1 VGPGDVIAERF
12 VLENVVGQ
20 GGMGAVYRAF
30 DRARERIVAVKLLLD
45 EVSTK
50 RFRREATILAELR
63 HPAIVEYIAH
73 GTNEDGSP
81 YLVMEWLDGEDLA
94 SRLTRGPLP
103 VGDAVE
109 LTARVAD
116 ALGAVH
122 AAGVVHRDIKPQ
134 NLFLPASSTDKVKVL
149 DFGVARADAH
159 QTKLTQSG
167 MLMGTPCYMA
177 PELARNPGE
186 PDARVDVFS
195 LGCVLFECLTG
206 EKLWA
211 GEYLWAIIT
220 RIVSDD
226 APRLTT
232 LLPSAPPELEAL
244 LDRMLAK
251 APDERMANGAEVATA
266 LRAIQDSA
274 PPSLMPR
281 STRITGSEQRFLCV
295 VLSSPTGGG
304 DQTISRTHH
313 GELIPLAREAAT
325 SCSGEVEFLL
335 NGSVVGT
342 FARSASPTDEATRA
356 AQFALNL
363 SALMPGVSLAMVAGK
378 GILRGT
384 RAVDSIIDH
393 ATDVLSRSPTVAPG
407 GIRIDDATAT
417 LLEAKFELIHIDGV
431 QLLSRE
437 RSPLDFTGRLLGKAT
452 SCVGRDHELS
462 TLRSMLEEVRTEPV
476 ARAALVTAAAGTGK
490 SRLVHELLRGALAAS
505 TPLEVLF
512 ARADSQGAF
521 ALVTQILRRSAGLA
535 DLEPIGL
542 KRQRLRGRL
551 GRHLPAEDLDRVTE
565 MLGEI
570 VGVPAAKDQAS
581 EALRAARSDPTVMG
595 DAIRAAWEDWLSA
608 ELSARSILIVI
619 EDVHW
624 GDLPSTRL
632 IDAALRNM
640 PDRPLM
646 VLATARPE
654 VHTAF
659 PNLWADR
666 GVQELRLTGL
676 TKRASEKLVREV
688 LGDDVHAD
696 TLRIIVERA
705 GGHPFYLEELI
716 RAATADGVDDALP
729 HGVLGMLQARFDA
742 LGASA
747 KRVLRAASVFGQTFW
762 KGGVVALVGAR
773 EQVMVEEQL
782 ALLVSK
788 ELFERRSSSSVPDD
802 LELTFR
808 HALVR
813 DAAYEMLTTRDLEV
827 GHRLAGAYL
836 ERHGAGDPMVLAR
849 HHDRGGKPRLA
860 ARWYRK
866 AAELAMDGSDVAR
879 AIELGNLALCNEG
892 EQSAIAS
899 LQLLLAEAHYWN
911 GDLSDAERFASKSR
925 AQWEP
930 GDKDWFAALALQMTC
945 KGQHG
950 ENTEVVELLD
960 LASRTQAK
968 PDAVSAQIVCVSRGA
983 GQLVW
988 AHQSDRVQDS
998 LTRLIALS
1006 SGPTE
1011 LEPMA
1016 AGWAHRV
1023 RGERHFVRGHLEA
1036 AFSELERA
1044 REIFDRAGAARSK
1057 VMVWLTW
1064 AALVAATG
1072 DAGRSTPAMLRAV
1085 REAKRLGVP
1094 YLLAY
1099 GRVTL
1104 GIDGVY
1110 RGDMTTACEHL
1121 EAGLEG
1127 LVGSARLEFLGR
1139 FYLSIAL
1146 AQQGDRQ
1153 GALTQARQAS
1163 ELAVVDYLRGTALG
1177 QVALLTVETD
1187 PAAAVE
1193 VGKRAAAQTAH
1204 QEEFDLFAGYA
1215 ELGLA
1220 EALHAIGRTTEA
1232 RHVIDRAAALLDR
1245 FAEQLGTPDAGKRYR
1260 SRPYPNARIFER
1272 ARDWAT

>member
-1 VGPGDVIAERF
+1 MGPGDVIAERF
-12 VLENVVGQ
+12 LLEKILGQ
-20 GGMGAVYRAF
+20 GGMGTVYRAF
-30 DRARERIVAVKLLLD
+30 DRARDRVVAVKLLLD
-45 EVSTK
+45 EISTK
-50 RFRREATILAELR
+50 RFLREATFLADLR

-73 GTNEDGSP
+73 GTSADGSP
-81 YLVMEWLDGEDLA
+81 YLAMEWLEGEDLA
-94 SRLTRGPLP
+94 SRLNRGPLP

-109 LTARVAD
+109 LIARVAD

-134 NLFLPASSTDKVKVL
+134 NLFLPGSSADKVKIL
-149 DFGVARADAH
+149 DFGVARGEGH
-159 QTKLTQSG
+159 HTKLTQSG
-167 MLMGTPCYMA
+167 MLMGTPSYMA
-177 PELARNPGE
+177 PELARNPGK

-206 EKLWA
+206 EKLWS

-220 RIVSDD
+220 RIVAED

-232 LLPSAPPELEAL
+232 LVPTAPPELEAV

-251 APDERMANGAEVATA
+251 APDARFSNGAQVAKA
-266 LRAIQDSA
+266 LREVQASA
-274 PPSLMPR
+274 PPSIMPR
-281 STRITGSEQRFLCV
+281 STRITGREQRFLCV

-304 DQTISRTHH
+304 DETISRTTH
-313 GELIPLAREAAT
+313 GELIPLAREAAA

-356 AQFALNL
+356 AQFALTL
-363 SALMPGVSLAMVAGK
+363 SALMPGTSLAMVAGK
-378 GILRGT
+378 GVLRGT
-384 RAVDSIIDH
+384 RAVDQIIVH
-393 ATDVLSRSPTVAPG
+393 ATDLLSQSPTVAPG

-417 LLEAKFELIHIDGV
+417 LLEMKFDLVQLDGV

-437 RSPLDFTGRLLGKAT
+437 RSPLDFTGRLLGKPT
-452 SCVGRDHELS
+452 SCVGRDRELS
-462 TLRSMLEEVRTEPV
+462 ALRSMLEEVRAEPV
-476 ARAALVTAAAGTGK
+476 ARAALVTAPAGMGK
-490 SRLVHELLRGALAAS
+490 SRLVQEFLRGALAAS
-505 TPLEVLF
+505 PPPEVLF
-512 ARADSQGAF
+512 ARADSHGAF
-521 ALVTQILRRSAGLA
+521 ALATDILRRTAGLI
-535 DLEPIGL
+535 DKEPLGV
-542 KRQRLRGRL
+542 KRQKLRGRL
-551 GRHLPAEDLDRVTE
+551 GRHLQTEDLDRVAE

-570 VGVPAAKDQAS
+570 AGVPAADDEAS

-595 DAIRAAWEDWLSA
+595 DAVRAAWEDWLSA
-608 ELSARSILIVI
+608 ELSARSVLIVL

-632 IDAALRNM
+632 LDAALRNI

-659 PNLWADR
+659 PSLWAER
-666 GVQELRLTGL
+666 GAQELRLAGV

-688 LGDDVHAD
+688 LGEDVDPD
-696 TLRIIVERA
+696 TLRLIVERA
-705 GGHPFYLEELI
+705 EGHPFYLEELI
-716 RAATADGVDDALP
+716 RAAAAHAVNDALP

-742 LGASA
+742 LGDSA

-762 KGGVVALVGAR
+762 RGGVMALIGVR
-773 EQVMVEEQL
+773 EQGLVDEQL
-782 ALLVSK
+782 ALMVSK
-788 ELFERRSSSSVPDD
+788 ELFERRATSSVPGDV
-802 LELTFR
+802 ELTFR

-827 GHRLAGAYL
+827 GHRLAGAWL
-836 ERHGAGDPMVLAR
+836 EQHGEADPVLLAQ
-849 HHDRGGKPRLA
+849 HHDRGGQSRRA
-860 ARWYRK
+860 SRWYRK
-866 AAELAMDGSDVAR
+866 AAELAMDGNDVAR
-879 AIELGNLALCNEG
+879 AIELGNLALRNE
-892 EQSAIAS
+892 EERRTTTS
-899 LQLLLAEAHYWN
+899 LQLLLAEAHYWH
-911 GDLSDAERFASKSR
+911 GDIADAEKLAGLAR
-925 AQWEP
+925 AQLDS
-930 GDKDWFAALALQMTC
+930 GSKDWFAALALQITC
-945 KGQHG
+945 TGQHG
-950 ENTEVVELLD
+950 KNETVVELLA
-960 LASRTQAK
+960 LASRAQANS
-968 PDAVSAQIVCVSRGA
+968 DAVSAQIVCVSRGA
-983 GQLVW
+983 SQLVW
-988 AHQSDRVQDS
+988 AHLGDRVQDS
-998 LTRLIALS
+998 LARLIALS
-1006 SGPTE
+1006 SGPVQ

-1044 REIFDRAGAARSK
+1044 REIFDRAGASRSK

-1072 DAGRSTPAMLRAV
+1072 DAGRSTPSMLRAV
-1085 REAKRLGVP
+1085 REARRLGVP

-1099 GRVTL
+1099 GQVTL

-1110 RGDMTTACEHL
+1110 RGDMPAACEHL

-1139 FYLSIAL
+1139 FYMSIAL
-1146 AQQGDRQ
+1146 EQQGDRQ
-1153 GALTQARQAS
+1153 GALVQARLAS

-1187 PAAAVE
+1187 AAAAVE
-1193 VGKRAAAQTAH
+1193 LGKRAAAHTAH
-1204 QEEFDLFAGYA
+1204 QEEFELFAGYA

-1232 RHVIDRAAALLDR
+1232 RHVIGRAASLLDK

-1260 SRPYPNARIFER
+1260 TRPYPNARIFER
-1272 ARDWAT
+1272 ARDWGT